1 MKIESKFELIS
12 NYWLPGEPRIVAVF
26 LLFQIFFAP
35 KLFWAKTC
43 LLYILA
49 AIHPNSNGCC
59 HYNQF
64 LELHLHFANQILH
77 FWNILAWLC
86 LPLISKIPGQLSSQ
100 DWNEITFSCCQLFT
114 APPDICKGLLSY
126 FTELTTLSTVN
137 LQVTEAH
144 SPQALWAALEIQF
157 NINCL

>member
-1 MKIESKFELIS
+1 MESQLQKQGKACHFGKGLPHFPLS
-12 NYWLPGEPRIVAVF
+12 NGFCQKWNC
-26 LLFQIFFAP
+26 
-35 KLFWAKTC
+35 AKDLKTY
-43 LLYILA
+43 LLYILT
-49 AIHPNSNGCC
+49 AIQPNSNGCC

-77 FWNILAWLC
+77 FWYILAWLC

-114 APPDICKGLLSY
+114 APPDIFKGLLLY

-144 SPQALWAALEIQF
+144 PPPPPQALGAAIKDSIQ
-157 NINCL
+157 